1 MAMAH
6 HLRVILSVTERT
18 STSATMCHLV
28 TQKITK
34 LVRDISSKQSDR
46 KPAPE
51 GAGGDA
57 PRVGAATG
65 VPNWRLTGTLA
76 ALQELVEVA
85 ETVPA
90 VVARQAGLSTSEL
103 HSLRHL
109 MRGPMGPVDLAK
121 VLGVTSAASS
131 GVVDRLCSHG
141 HAVRRAH
148 PDDGRRTEVVITD
161 SGRAEV
167 TARMRPMFVSLAEL
181 DATLSDDERVVVER
195 YLRGATG
202 AMTKLMT

>member
-1 MAMAH
+1 VADAVNGADVQE
-6 HLRVILSVTERT
+6 RLS
-18 STSATMCHLV
+18 
-28 TQKITK
+28 
-34 LVRDISSKQSDR
+34 
-46 KPAPE
+46 
-51 GAGGDA
+51 
-57 PRVGAATG
+57 AATG

-76 ALQELVEVA
+76 ALQELVEIA
-85 ETVPA
+85 EAVPA

-141 HAVRRAH
+141 HAVRRPH
-148 PDDGRRTEVVITD
+148 PDDGRRTEVVITA

-167 TARMRPMFVSLAEL
+167 TARMRPMFVGLAQL
-181 DATLSDDERVVVER
+181 DADLSDDERVVVER
-195 YLRGATG
+195 YLRGAT
-202 AMTKLMT
+202 AAIKDLTT

>member
-1 MAMAH
+1 M
-6 HLRVILSVTERT
+6 S
-18 STSATMCHLV
+18 
-28 TQKITK
+28 
-34 LVRDISSKQSDR
+34 DISSKPSDR
-46 KPAPE
+46 QSPLGRDGAIGAAPE
-51 GAGGDA
+51 QPGAS
-57 PRVGAATG
+57 AATG
-65 VPNWRLTGTLA
+65 VPNWRLTGTLS

-85 ETVPA
+85 ESVPA

-131 GVVDRLCSHG
+131 GVVDRLVSHG
-141 HAVRRAH
+141 HAVRQAH

-167 TARMRPMFVSLAEL
+167 TARMRPMFVALAEL
-181 DATLSDDERVVVER
+181 DASLSDDDRVVVER
-195 YLRGATG
+195 YLRGATA
-202 AMTKLMT
+202 AMHDLIA